1 MLPNKKKIDMPPAS
15 LGCRSIAWRTS
26 KARGASERES
36 QSQSVG
42 ASEQVNTHLAA
53 HLDVIRQTNLPPEV
67 QRPVPSHRQ
76 QHDRHVPRVSV
87 LDQRRRQVKLR
98 KGVCLP
104 LQKVQK
110 RVHAR
115 ERQGEEPRDRRRLHL
130 ELHGLRGGLLARLDG
145 LKLDGVL
152 VQARGDAV
160 PRARTAPS
168 LRALRATQGR
178 PTGQERERERDRVS
192 EQLAADRQVTNT
204 HQGFFVVGQKN
215 EEDARSPFCC
225 VALHTTAW
233 RTLGVRIDASIFT
246 GIVYSSPRG
255 RSVGA
260 VLPRMKLNEIKY
272 DNVLH
277 GERRG

>member
-1 MLPNKKKIDMPPAS
+1 MISAGGRSSFEKVSACPCRKFKNGFTPARDRARSPATGDDCIWSSTGSAAAFWLASTASNSTAFLCRLGETPFRAHGRHPPFGHFG
-15 LGCRSIAWRTS
+15 LH
-26 KARGASERES
+26 K
-36 QSQSVG
+36 V
-42 ASEQVNTHLAA
+42 
-53 HLDVIRQTNLPPEV
+53 D
-67 QRPVPSHRQ
+67 RPVR
-76 QHDRHVPRVSV
+76 
-87 LDQRRRQVKLR
+87 
-98 KGVCLP
+98 
-104 LQKVQK
+104 
-110 RVHAR
+110 
-115 ERQGEEPRDRRRLHL
+115 
-130 ELHGLRGGLLARLDG
+130 
-145 LKLDGVL
+145 
-152 VQARGDAV
+152 
-160 PRARTAPS
+160 
-168 LRALRATQGR
+168 
-178 PTGQERERERDRVS
+178 RERERDRVS